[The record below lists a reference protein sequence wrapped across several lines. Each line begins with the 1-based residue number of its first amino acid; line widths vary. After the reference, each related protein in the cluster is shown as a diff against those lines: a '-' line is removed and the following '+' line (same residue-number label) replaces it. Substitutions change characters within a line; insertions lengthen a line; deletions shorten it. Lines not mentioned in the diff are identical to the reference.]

1 MPGVASTSTTFQCSP
16 VRADVSAAHDLPAHR
31 FVVDAA
37 GLDDVAT
44 ALADASWVALDT
56 ESNSMHVHHEQVC
69 LLQLNAGGAVFVVD
83 TLAFG
88 VDPRRTPSAVLD
100 VLAEG
105 LARADR
111 PLYLHGGEYDV
122 ACLRRDFGLVLG
134 GVFDTQQAASLLG
147 FEKTGYGS
155 VVERF
160 CGVALGK
167 AYATYDWATRPLDP
181 RALAY
186 AIDDVVHLPR
196 VAVELQRAV
205 EEAGIVDEVAVAN
218 GVVAATPWS
227 RGFDPQSLW
236 RLRDVER
243 APPEA
248 LKVLVRLLRW
258 RDDAAAVDNVP
269 AGRLVN
275 NEVLLSIARHRATT
289 IEGLKAAGVKGAV
302 LARHGEA
309 AVDAI
314 RAAASDDVP
323 RRPVS
328 IPPSPASQAR
338 EARLKQWRREEA
350 ERRSAACGRPVPLQ
364 LVLPARALEHL
375 RTHGAGNL
383 DDVPQLGAARKA
395 RYGDVLRTLCGEP
408 ASAT

>member
-1 MPGVASTSTTFQCSP
+1 MSV
-16 VRADVSAAHDLPAHR
+16 AHDLPAHR
-31 FVVDAA
+31 FVADAA
-37 GLDDVAT
+37 GLADVAA
-44 ALADASWVALDT
+44 ALAEAPWVALDT

-69 LLQLNAGGAVFVVD
+69 LLQLNAGGVLFVVD
-83 TLAFG
+83 TLALG
-88 VDPRRTPSAVLD
+88 VDPRHTPSRALD
-100 VLAEG
+100 VLAAG
-105 LARADR
+105 LARDDR
-111 PLYLHGGEYDV
+111 PLFLHGGEYDV

-134 GVFDTQQAASLLG
+134 GVYDTQQAASLLG

-167 AYATYDWATRPLDP
+167 AYATYDWGTRPLDP

-186 AIDDVVHLPR
+186 AIDDVVYLPR
-196 VAVELQRAV
+196 VADALRGAV
-205 EEAGIVDEVAVAN
+205 EAAGIVDEVAIAN

-243 APPEA
+243 APPDA
-248 LKVLVRLLRW
+248 LKVLARLLRW

-289 IEGLKAAGVKGAV
+289 LDGLKAAGVKGGV
-302 LARHGEA
+302 LARHGQA

-314 RAAASDDVP
+314 RAADADEVP
-323 RRPVS
+323 RRPPS
-328 IPPSPASQAR
+328 SPPSSSSQAR

-350 ERRSAACGRPVPLQ
+350 ERRSAAEQRPVPLQ

-375 RTHGAGNL
+375 RTHGAAHL

-395 RYGDVLRTLCGEP
+395 RYGDVLRRLCDGNARVLVQGE
-408 ASAT
+408 

>member
-1 MPGVASTSTTFQCSP
+1 
-16 VRADVSAAHDLPAHR
+16 VSDAHALPAHR

-37 GLDDVAT
+37 GLVDVAA
-44 ALADASWVALDT
+44 ALADAPWLALDT

-83 TLAFG
+83 PLAFG
-88 VDPRRTPSAVLD
+88 VDARRTPSGALGL
-100 VLAEG
+100 LAEG
-105 LARADR
+105 LGRTDR

-167 AYATYDWATRPLDP
+167 AYATYDWGTRPLDP

-186 AIDDVVHLPR
+186 AIDDVVYLPR
-196 VAVELQRAV
+196 VAAELQRAIV
-205 EEAGIVDEVAVAN
+205 EAGIVDEVAIAN
-218 GVVAATPWS
+218 DVVAATPWS
-227 RGFDPQSLW
+227 RGFDPQSVW

-275 NEVLLSIARHRATT
+275 NEVLLSIARHRATSLD
-289 IEGLKAAGVKGAV
+289 GLKAAGVKAAV
-302 LARHGEA
+302 LARHGVA

-323 RRPVS
+323 RRPPS
-328 IPPSPASQAR
+328 PPPSPALQAR
-338 EARLKQWRREEA
+338 EARLKQWRREES

-364 LVLPARALEHL
+364 LVLPARALDHL
-375 RTHGAGNL
+375 RLHGAESL
-383 DDVPQLGAARKA
+383 DEVPQLGAARRA
-395 RYGDVLRTLCGEP
+395 RYGDVLRRLCSEP
-408 ASAT
+408 VLVHSSS